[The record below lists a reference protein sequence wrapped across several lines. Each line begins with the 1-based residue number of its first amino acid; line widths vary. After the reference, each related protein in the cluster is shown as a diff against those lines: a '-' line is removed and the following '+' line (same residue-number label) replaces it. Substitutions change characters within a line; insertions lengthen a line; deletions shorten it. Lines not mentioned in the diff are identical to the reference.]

1 MNDAAAPMS
10 GYGVLRLDG
19 MALAL
24 PMVNLREVV
33 PCTGLL
39 PLPSAAPGLAGGI
52 ALRGVLVPVLD
63 LRHLLGRAPATPA
76 CVVVLVHDG
85 HLLGLAADGVNG
97 ILAAEGLALHPVQAE
112 AASGALAAVFRA
124 SFRRPDDG
132 TLVSLLDA
140 PALFALPDVPRV
152 ADPEPARSA
161 APIASA
167 ATGVATDT
175 EAPDPEAAN
184 PQAASATDDGMRA
197 LLLVRCG
204 ARVLAVDALAVH
216 ATLDDPRPEPSSLA
230 QGACRGVIHHLG
242 ARMPVVALTA
252 LAGLGDTEAGSLR
265 QAFIIDHAPGR
276 VAYLV
281 SEVLDVVRL
290 PAAQVVPVPAFA
302 LARPD
307 LVAGSLAF
315 DVLPPDLA
323 RRCGALAGPRQVLV
337 LGGEALRGDAEM
349 RALASTL
356 AAPPAAGASAGAKAA
371 PGPAASGSSP
381 ADGASSRRAML
392 VYQLGADVATP
403 IDQVA
408 EILPFR
414 AEPSAL
420 PPAPHLL
427 GLQIHR
433 GRTIALLCLSHLVD
447 LPAPC
452 ATADTSVLV
461 VEHGGDALGFV
472 VPALRSIE
480 SARWSPSLPSHTVA
494 AGSLAAAA
502 GTQHLAEVG
511 EGDQRRLLRVLDL
524 QALAAQL
531 RGSAV
536 TGGADALSC
545 SA

>member
-1 MNDAAAPMS
+1 MTAAVAPMS

-24 PMVNLREVV
+24 PMPNLREVV

-63 LRHLLGRAPATPA
+63 LRHLLGRPPAPPA

-85 HLLGLAADGVNG
+85 HLLGLAADAVNG
-97 ILAAEGLALHPVQAE
+97 ILAAEDLTLHPVQAE
-112 AASGALAAVFRA
+112 VATGALATVFRA

-152 ADPEPARSA
+152 ADPEPARSGA
-161 APIASA
+161 LIASA
-167 ATGVATDT
+167 SPTDT
-175 EAPDPEAAN
+175 SDAEAA
-184 PQAASATDDGMRA
+184 ATEDGMRA

-204 ARVLAVDALAVH
+204 SRVLAVDALAVH
-216 ATLDDPRPEPSSLA
+216 ATLNDPRPEPSSLA

-242 ARMPVVALTA
+242 ARMPVVGLTA
-252 LAGLGDTEAGSLR
+252 LAGLGETEAESLR

-281 SEVLDVVRL
+281 SEVLDVVRV
-290 PAAQVVPVPAFA
+290 PAAQVVAVPAFA

-307 LVAGSLAF
+307 LVAGSLGF
-315 DVLPPDLA
+315 DSLPPDLA
-323 RRCGALAGPRQVLV
+323 RRCDALAGPRQALV
-337 LGGEALRGDAEM
+337 LGGDALRTDAEL

-356 AAPPAAGASAGAKAA
+356 APASSDRGTAATSTAATPGAPLA
-371 PGPAASGSSP
+371 GPA
-381 ADGASSRRAML
+381 RRAML
-392 VYQLGADVATP
+392 VYQLGTDVATP
-403 IDQVA
+403 LDQVA

-414 AEPSAL
+414 ASPSAL

-461 VEHGGDALGFV
+461 VEHGNDALGFV

-480 SARWSPSLPSHTVA
+480 SARWEPSLPNHTVA

-502 GTQHLAEVG
+502 RTQHLAEVG
-511 EGDQRRLLRVLDL
+511 EGDGRRLLRVLDL

-531 RGSAV
+531 RGAAM
-536 TGGADALSC
+536 TGGDAAAVSC